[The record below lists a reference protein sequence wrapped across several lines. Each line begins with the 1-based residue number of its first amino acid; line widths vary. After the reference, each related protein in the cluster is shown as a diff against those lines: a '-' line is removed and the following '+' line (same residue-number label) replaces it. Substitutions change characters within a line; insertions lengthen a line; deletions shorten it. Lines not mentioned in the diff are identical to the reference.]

1 MQHSRKS
8 IFEHIKS
15 QPQVV
20 IDKIYSGAIG
30 TNPNTAASCREP
42 SSYNILGG
50 CGGGDNS
57 FFRVPIG
64 KGSTTTGDAAAQISD
79 EVIDSEKI
87 QRLAV
92 IQSQYACKAIF
103 QSLPLLAKCLIM
115 KILFVQCSFTLRD
128 LTSWLSADSMD
139 LHVVIIEELIGLR
152 ILVPH
157 AATAESKEGEEDD
170 METYAASHNDGSR
183 SDSDAWDLTKAYAM
197 NSHFQNSLR
206 IALVHPVEPWSYF
219 NRTAASSSASSAVE
233 GKKEIRGPTRRE
245 LDRLSTSRWNE
256 VLGYIVNLT
265 PMHLLFPTNIL
276 KVFVQR
282 AKIMKQT
289 TVDGKEGSMA

>member
-1 MQHSRKS
+1 MTQQSRKS

-30 TNPNTAASCREP
+30 TNPNAAASRE

-50 CGGGDNS
+50 GDSKENT
-57 FFRVPIG
+57 V
-64 KGSTTTGDAAAQISD
+64 TWAAAAQTSD
-79 EVIDSEKI
+79 EVIDTEKI
-87 QRLAV
+87 QRLAL

-115 KILFVQCSFTLRD
+115 KLLFVQCSFTLRD
-128 LTSWLSADSMD
+128 LTSWLSSDSMD

-157 AATAESKEGEEDD
+157 AVTESKEDD
-170 METYAASHNDGSR
+170 METHYAVSQNYDGS
-183 SDSDAWDLTKAYAM
+183 SNSDAWDLTKAYAM
-197 NSHFQNSLR
+197 NSYFQNSLR

-219 NRTAASSSASSAVE
+219 DSSSSVAAAVE
-233 GKKEIRGPTRRE
+233 GKKGTRGPTRRD
-245 LDRLSTSRWNE
+245 LDRLSASRWNE

-265 PMHLLFPTNIL
+265 PMHLFPTNIL

-289 TVDGKEGSMA
+289 IVDGKEGSMTLHDS

>member
-1 MQHSRKS
+1 MTQHSRKS

-30 TNPNTAASCREP
+30 TNPNAAAASRE

-50 CGGGDNS
+50 GDNS
-57 FFRVPIG
+57 
-64 KGSTTTGDAAAQISD
+64 KETTATWAAAAAQTSD
-79 EVIDSEKI
+79 EVIDTEKI
-87 QRLAV
+87 QRLAL

-115 KILFVQCSFTLRD
+115 KLLFVQCSFTLRD
-128 LTSWLSADSMD
+128 LTSWLSSESMD

-157 AATAESKEGEEDD
+157 AVTESKEDMDED
-170 METYAASHNDGSR
+170 METNYAVSHNYDGS
-183 SDSDAWDLTKAYAM
+183 SDSDAWDLSKAYAM
-197 NSHFQNSLR
+197 NSYFQNSLR

-219 NRTAASSSASSAVE
+219 DSASSVAAAVE
-233 GKKEIRGPTRRE
+233 GKKGTRGPTRRD
-245 LDRLSTSRWNE
+245 LDRLSASKWNE

-265 PMHLLFPTNIL
+265 PMHLFPTNIL

-289 TVDGKEGSMA
+289 IVDGKEGSMT

>member
-1 MQHSRKS
+1 MTQHSRKS

-30 TNPNTAASCREP
+30 TNPNAASASRE

-50 CGGGDNS
+50 GDS
-57 FFRVPIG
+57 
-64 KGSTTTGDAAAQISD
+64 KETTAAWAAATPQISD
-79 EVIDSEKI
+79 EVIDTEKI
-87 QRLAV
+87 QRLAL

-115 KILFVQCSFTLRD
+115 KLLFVQCSFTLRD
-128 LTSWLSADSMD
+128 LTSWLSSESMD
-139 LHVVIIEELIGLR
+139 LHVVIIEELISLR

-157 AATAESKEGEEDD
+157 AVTESKEEDLELEYS
-170 METYAASHNDGSR
+170 ETPYAVTYNYDGS
-183 SDSDAWDLTKAYAM
+183 SDSGAWDLTKTYAI
-197 NSHFQNSLR
+197 NSYFQNSLR

-219 NRTAASSSASSAVE
+219 DSASSSSVAAAVE
-233 GKKEIRGPTRRE
+233 GMKGSRGPTRKD
-245 LDRLSTSRWNE
+245 LDRLSASRWNE

-265 PMHLLFPTNIL
+265 PMHLFPTNIL

-289 TVDGKEGSMA
+289 IVDGKEGSMT

>member
-20 IDKIYSGAIG
+20 IDKIYSGMIG
-30 TNPNTAASCREP
+30 TNPNAAASSRE
-42 SSYNILGG
+42 SSYNILGVA
-50 CGGGDNS
+50 GGDNS

-64 KGSTTTGDAAAQISD
+64 KGTAATGLEASQTSD
-79 EVIDSEKI
+79 EVIDNEKI

-115 KILFVQCSFTLRD
+115 KLLFVQCSFTLRD
-128 LTSWLSADSMD
+128 LSSWLSVDSMD

-157 AATAESKEGEEDD
+157 ASTESKQEEEEEDD
-170 METYAASHNDGSR
+170 MEIYAVSHN
-183 SDSDAWDLTKAYAM
+183 DSDAWNLSKAYAM

-219 NRTAASSSASSAVE
+219 DRAASSSASSLAPVDR
-233 GKKEIRGPTRRE
+233 KKETTRGPTRRD
-245 LDRLSTSRWNE
+245 LDRLSASRWNE

-265 PMHLLFPTNIL
+265 PMHLFPTNIL

-289 TVDGKEGSMA
+289 TVDGKEGSIT